1 MQGGCLRSIRR
12 IAATGQN
19 RTLLP
24 LQEGGKK
31 EDDPD
36 GHRES
41 SPSPPSLTIVLATEI
56 LVTSALCPLARLATS

>member
-1 MQGGCLRSIRR
+1 MQGGCLRSKRR

-24 LQEGGKK
+24 LRERRKK

-36 GHRES
+36 CHRES
-41 SPSPPSLTIVLATEI
+41 SPSLLSLTVALATQI
-56 LVTSALCPLARLATS
+56 LATSALCPLARLATS